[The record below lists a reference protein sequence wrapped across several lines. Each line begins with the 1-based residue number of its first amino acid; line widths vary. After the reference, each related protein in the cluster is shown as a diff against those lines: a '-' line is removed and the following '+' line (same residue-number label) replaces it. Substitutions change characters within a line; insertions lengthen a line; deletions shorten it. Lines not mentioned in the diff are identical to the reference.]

1 MINIKNSDKSSNNT
15 NQKETP
21 IVFDYRKFNFSK
33 LEYIEPK
40 KKANVVSSSIYYR
53 ASINKVINLFIRTP
67 LMCTVSG
74 ICKKNN
80 NYYIDLELDI
90 TNKHCDFYDFMNK
103 FDNNNKQVVF
113 QNSIEWFNEQLPLDV
128 IDDYYIPSV
137 TLVSGGK
144 LPIIRVKI
152 KSKGDII
159 IPKIF
164 NNYGAEVDLSY
175 VSPKDEIEAVII
187 LDELKFF
194 KEKFTPEW
202 SLGQLKVFKKKFK
215 SIVIPE
221 QYLLAD
227 ENDLHDQEYEQI
239 NENEIQN
246 DSEEEDDIQIKQFL
260 EKKNLLAKKTQE
272 QLEERD
278 LKLLEPNFTKEILDK
293 ERLEQERLEKERLE
307 QERLEQERLEQERLE
322 QERLEQERLEQER
335 LEKERLEQERL
346 GQERLEKERLE
357 QERLEKIR
365 LEKIKKLE
373 LLRQH
378 EEKIKLEHEKLL
390 KEMKEIE
397 ENEFVDHNNINIEV
411 NNFSGE
417 NNNDNNDNNDNN
429 ENNENNDNYDDN
441 NDYDYDYNYQE
452 YYNNNDIQE
461 NNTEENN
468 NIVENDNYD
477 SNNYEDSNKY
487 YKVDPEW
494 DSVLKFDD
502 NIEEVSF
509 D

>member
-1 MINIKNSDKSSNNT
+1 MINIKNSDKNGNNM

-40 KKANVVSSSIYYR
+40 KKGNVVSSSIYYR

-113 QNSIEWFNEQLPLDV
+113 QNSVEWFNEQLPLDV
-128 IDDYYIPSV
+128 IDEFYIPSV

-175 VSPKDEIEAVII
+175 VSPKDEIEAVVI

-215 SIVIPE
+215 SIKIPD

-227 ENDLHDQEYEQI
+227 ENDLHEQESEQI
-239 NENEIQN
+239 YENESENVNGGEI
-246 DSEEEDDIQIKQFL
+246 DSDEEEDQQIKQFL
-260 EKKNLLAKKTQE
+260 EKKKIMEMKQQEEINLK
-272 QLEERD
+272 
-278 LKLLEPNFTKEILDK
+278 ILDPNTETERLEK
-293 ERLEQERLEKERLE
+293 ERIEQERIEQERIEQERLEQERLEQERLE
-307 QERLEQERLEQERLE
+307 QERLKQERLEQERLEQERLE
-322 QERLEQERLEQER
+322 QERLEQERL
-335 LEKERLEQERL
+335 K
-346 GQERLEKERLE
+346 K
-357 QERLEKIR
+357 EKIR

-373 LLRQH
+373 LLRLH
-378 EEKIKLEHEKLL
+378 EEKIKFEHEQLIKQ
-390 KEMKEIE
+390 MREIE
-397 ENEFVDHNNINIEV
+397 DANDEEIIKQNDLNIKIEIERNNDINQDNLNNNQEPNEISNDNDDY
-411 NNFSGE
+411 NFNDNE
-417 NNNDNNDNNDNN
+417 EDQNNDNMSN
-429 ENNENNDNYDDN
+429 E
-441 NDYDYDYNYQE
+441 E
-452 YYNNNDIQE
+452 YYE
-461 NNTEENN
+461 NNTENDT
-468 NIVENDNYD
+468 ENDYHD
-477 SNNYEDSNKY
+477 KY

-494 DSVLKFDD
+494 NSILEFDD
-502 NIEEVSF
+502 NIEEVPF

>member
-113 QNSIEWFNEQLPLDV
+113 QNSIEWFNEQLPLDI
-128 IDDYYIPSV
+128 IDEYYIPSV

-246 DSEEEDDIQIKQFL
+246 DSEEEDDLQIKQFL
-260 EKKNLLAKKTQE
+260 EKKNLIAKKNQE

-278 LKLLEPNFTKEILDK
+278 LKLLESNFTKERLEK
-293 ERLEQERLEKERLE
+293 EKLEQERLEKDRLEQERLEKDRLEQERLEKERLE
-307 QERLEQERLEQERLE
+307 QERLEKEILEQKK
-322 QERLEQERLEQER
+322 LEQER
-335 LEKERLEQERL
+335 LEKERLEQKRLER
-346 GQERLEKERLE
+346 ERLERERLE
-357 QERLEKIR
+357 RERLERERLEKIR

-378 EEKIKLEHEKLL
+378 EEKIKLEHEKLI

-397 ENEFVDHNNINIEV
+397 DNELVEHTNLNIEI
-411 NNFSGE
+411 NNF
-417 NNNDNNDNNDNN
+417 NV
-429 ENNENNDNYDDN
+429 ENNDNDN
-441 NDYDYDYNYQE
+441 DNDNDYGYGYQE
-452 YYNNNDIQE
+452 YENNNNIE
-461 NNTEENN
+461 ATNTEENN
-468 NIVENDNYD
+468 NIVENDNYNA
-477 SNNYEDSNKY
+477 NNYEDSNKY

-494 DSVLKFDD
+494 NSILKFDD